1 MYTIIVKAR
10 RQNMATKALETATPR
25 SEREWLDDVA
35 LAAVLGLSVKA
46 VRQWRLLGKGPK
58 YRKFGSA
65 VRYGRPDLEAWI
77 SSQPHGGEAVTA

>member
-1 MYTIIVKAR
+1 MV
-10 RQNMATKALETATPR
+10 TKTLQTETHH

-58 YRKFGSA
+58 YRKFGAA
-65 VRYGRPDLEAWI
+65 VRYGRHDLEAWI
-77 SSQPHGGEAVTA
+77 SSQPHGGQAATA